1 MFAKLDIDIDTIQK
15 AMKEF
20 KQIMKSN
27 DRSYIYKMVI
37 RNSKSGNIK
46 DLQ

>member
-1 MFAKLDIDIDTIQK
+1 MLEIDIDIIQK

-27 DRSYIYKMVI
+27 DRLYMYKMVI
-37 RNSKSGNIK
+37 RTQNQAI
-46 DLQ
+46 L